1 MEYPDYMRSCASES
15 SRNSYSFRFLD
26 FCLINENL
34 LGENTDEPRTIM
46 AVIDIEAPEG
56 DPERNTPASSDN
68 AGQSGLR
75 PLKRLT
81 SDSRLARINADTLA
95 RTELPYYSLFAREF
109 VRSDFNFAAAKMTVA
124 RGGKLLA
131 IEAEFR
137 VAEAFFKKALDWAN
151 KLPGRRTP
159 TQPEMVTL
167 EIKHAMSGRLV
178 RLLSMYDQLFLK
190 TMEALMLRS
199 LTAQTRQAAL
209 EAAEARVKQ
218 IPFLCMPDNDR
229 FAPEGVLLPGP
240 NETH

>member
-1 MEYPDYMRSCASES
+1 
-15 SRNSYSFRFLD
+15 
-26 FCLINENL
+26 
-34 LGENTDEPRTIM
+34 M
-46 AVIDIEAPEG
+46 AVIDMEIPDE
-56 DPERNTPASSDN
+56 DPKNHSPASRES
-68 AGQSGLR
+68 AEKSGLR
-75 PLKRLT
+75 PLNRLT

-95 RTELPYYSLFAREF
+95 KTELPYYSLFAREF
-109 VRSDFNFAAAKMTVA
+109 LRSDFNFAAAKMTVA

-137 VAEAFFKKALDWAN
+137 VAEAFFRKALEWAA
-151 KLPGRRTP
+151 KLPGRRAP
-159 TQPEMVTL
+159 AHPEMVTL

-199 LTAQTRQAAL
+199 VTPQTRQAAL

-240 NETH
+240 DATH